1 MCFLALLSRMRI
13 YLRDALM
20 FFKHVIGL
28 VDFMFGELFIIIVQC
43 IYGFVHLGGVLS
55 VSVLYI
61 PVLLDTF
68 CFVV

>member
-13 YLRDALM
+13 YLYDALM
-20 FFKHVIGL
+20 FFRHVIGL
-28 VDFMFGELFIIIVQC
+28 VDFMFGELFIIIVQY
-43 IYGFVHLGGVLS
+43 IYSFVHLGGVLS
-55 VSVLYI
+55 ISVLYI